1 MSDQYTFTWTSSSKP
16 SFTVLPQTTD
26 TSDTSLTLT
35 GRGSAN
41 WGQQLQENLL
51 WLLENFADSTAP
63 AVPTTGQ
70 LWYDTTTQSLMVYNA
85 ANIDTSNGPWA
96 ECGGGVSTGT
106 TEPSPGTVGQLWYN
120 TSNGVLSIYDGT

>member
-70 LWYDTTTQSLMVYNA
+70 LW
-85 ANIDTSNGPWA
+85 
-96 ECGGGVSTGT
+96 
-106 TEPSPGTVGQLWYN
+106 
-120 TSNGVLSIYDGT
+120 